1 MAYALEN
8 AKVLIVEDMRPMQLL
23 LKSLLGI
30 YGFSNVYTASS
41 GEEGFNIFC
50 RINPDLVVTDWI
62 MDDGDGLAMIRRIRK
77 DKKSPNPFV
86 PVLVVTGFSS
96 RPRVEKA
103 RDNGVTEFLVK
114 PFTAKELYAK
124 IEHVIEKP
132 RQFVDNGEFFGPDRR
147 RKRGEGYS
155 GPRRRDGD
163 SHSKPVRIEEEDA
176 RTRAAREVFRQLVE
190 EARKTRMKE

>member
-1 MAYALEN
+1 MPYKLEN
-8 AKVLIVEDMRPMQLL
+8 AKVLVVEDMRPMQML

-30 YGFSNVYTASS
+30 YGFSDVYTAGS
-41 GEEGFNIFC
+41 GDEGFSIFC
-50 RINPDLVVTDWI
+50 KINPDLVVTDWI
-62 MDDGDGLAMIRRIRK
+62 MDDGDGMSMIRKIRK

-114 PFTAKELYAK
+114 PFTAKELYNK

-132 RQFVDNGEFFGPDRR
+132 RQFVDTDEFFGPDRR
-147 RKRGEGYS
+147 RKRGEGYK

-163 SHSKPVRIEEEDA
+163 DTRPPVENREDP
-176 RTRAAREVFRQLVE
+176 RAKIAREIFKTLLD
-190 EARKTRMKE
+190 EARRTQGRE

>member
-1 MAYALEN
+1 MAYKLEN
-8 AKVLIVEDMRPMQLL
+8 AKVLVVEDMRPMQML

-30 YGFSNVYTASS
+30 YGFSDVYTADN
-41 GEEGFNIFC
+41 GVDGFNLFC
-50 RINPDLVVTDWI
+50 KTNPDLVITDWI
-62 MDDGDGLAMIRRIRK
+62 MDEGDGIAMIRKIRK
-77 DKKSPNPFV
+77 DKRSPNPFA

-132 RQFVDNGEFFGPDRR
+132 RQFVDTDVFFGPDRR
-147 RKRGEGYS
+147 RKRGEGYK
-155 GPRRRDGD
+155 GPRRRGADQSAAPEG
-163 SHSKPVRIEEEDA
+163 REDA
-176 RTRAAREVFRQLVE
+176 RTKIAREIFQNLLD
-190 EARKTRMKE
+190 EARKTQTRV